1 MVYSGDQLEYA
12 VEGLIPWD
20 ILQREPGIV
29 VNVDF
34 CLRTTGVDYPEDEY
48 SDVSET
54 VTFSTTWSNLEETN
68 DDTLDPYQKIEM
80 KMSKTRKEVIKAVLN
95 GQKAIELEKRN
106 DFVCSEGVSDSF
118 L

>member
-1 MVYSGDQLEYA
+1 LIYFGDQLEYA

-20 ILQREPGIV
+20 ALQREPGII

-48 SDVSET
+48 SDVSDT
-54 VTFSTTWSNLEETN
+54 VTFSTTWSNL
-68 DDTLDPYQKIEM
+68 DDADETLDPYQEREI
-80 KMSKTRKEVIKAVLN
+80 KMSKTRKQVIKAVLN

-106 DFVCSEGVSDSF
+106 DVVCGEGVFDTF